1 MKKIYNILAL
11 AAVTTGL
18 SSCVN
23 NWLDQ
28 TPSNGT
34 PTSSAITNYND
45 ARTAMYGMYD
55 GLQGNST
62 YTQYYAARMFYYG
75 DVRGDDMQARTQG
88 MRTSSCYEMRYTADD
103 APNMWNIQYNV
114 IRRAN
119 RLIEAV
125 DNKTITDAENF
136 QAELANIYNQAKV
149 IRALVHFD
157 LVKVYGMPYTY
168 DEGASLGVPFVDK
181 PLDRD
186 AQPGRD
192 KVADVYA
199 KVVADLNNAID
210 SEALTV
216 SQKAGEKQGYIDLW
230 AAKALLCRVYLYMN
244 KNQEAFDLAKEII
257 NDSPYELWT
266 PEQYAEAWDKQDPN
280 HTQEMIFE
288 LINNGSDDWADR
300 EGIGY
305 LLNEQGYA
313 DAICTKSF
321 VDMLQ
326 TDPADVRNEVV
337 LPAMYDKDLKKTYGD
352 NPIFINKF
360 PLGALGDMRL
370 ANLPILRL
378 SEVYL
383 NAAEAAAKL
392 GGAAKAEGIKY
403 LNDLLEKRT
412 KTPTAKVSDAIADDE
427 FLSKVLI
434 ERRKELVGE
443 GQRFFDA
450 MRNNETIVRYSSEE
464 SQGWHYSLLKE
475 SQSFDR
481 TYTKALLPIPVSET
495 NANPTLKAQQNPGY

>member
-1 MKKIYNILAL
+1 
-11 AAVTTGL
+11 
-18 SSCVN
+18 
-23 NWLDQ
+23 
-28 TPSNGT
+28 
-34 PTSSAITNYND
+34 
-45 ARTAMYGMYD
+45 
-55 GLQGNST
+55 
-62 YTQYYAARMFYYG
+62 
-75 DVRGDDMQARTQG
+75 
-88 MRTSSCYEMRYTADD
+88 
-103 APNMWNIQYNV
+103 
-114 IRRAN
+114 
-119 RLIEAV
+119 
-125 DNKTITDAENF
+125 
-136 QAELANIYNQAKV
+136 
-149 IRALVHFD
+149 
-157 LVKVYGMPYTY
+157 
-168 DEGASLGVPFVDK
+168 
-181 PLDRD
+181 
-186 AQPGRD
+186 
-192 KVADVYA
+192 
-199 KVVADLNNAID
+199 
-210 SEALTV
+210 
-216 SQKAGEKQGYIDLW
+216 
-230 AAKALLCRVYLYMN
+230 MN

-280 HTQEMIFE
+280 HTKEMIFE

-337 LPAMYDKDLKKTYGD
+337 LPAMYDKNLKKTYGE

-403 LNDLLEKRT
+403 LNDLLDKRT

-464 SQGWHYSLLKE
+464 NQGWHYSLLKE

-495 NANPTLKAQQNPGY
+495 NANPTLKAQQNPDY

>member
-1 MKKIYNILAL
+1 
-11 AAVTTGL
+11 
-18 SSCVN
+18 
-23 NWLDQ
+23 
-28 TPSNGT
+28 
-34 PTSSAITNYND
+34 
-45 ARTAMYGMYD
+45 
-55 GLQGNST
+55 
-62 YTQYYAARMFYYG
+62 
-75 DVRGDDMQARTQG
+75 
-88 MRTSSCYEMRYTADD
+88 
-103 APNMWNIQYNV
+103 
-114 IRRAN
+114 
-119 RLIEAV
+119 
-125 DNKTITDAENF
+125 
-136 QAELANIYNQAKV
+136 
-149 IRALVHFD
+149 
-157 LVKVYGMPYTY
+157 
-168 DEGASLGVPFVDK
+168 
-181 PLDRD
+181 
-186 AQPGRD
+186 
-192 KVADVYA
+192 
-199 KVVADLNNAID
+199 
-210 SEALTV
+210 
-216 SQKAGEKQGYIDLW
+216 
-230 AAKALLCRVYLYMN
+230 
-244 KNQEAFDLAKEII
+244 
-257 NDSPYELWT
+257 
-266 PEQYAEAWDKQDPN
+266 
-280 HTQEMIFE
+280 
-288 LINNGSDDWADR
+288 
-300 EGIGY
+300 
-305 LLNEQGYA
+305 
-313 DAICTKSF
+313 
-321 VDMLQ
+321 MLQ

-337 LPAMYDKDLKKTYGD
+337 LPTMYDKDLKKIYGD

-464 SQGWHYSLLKE
+464 NQGWHYSLLKE